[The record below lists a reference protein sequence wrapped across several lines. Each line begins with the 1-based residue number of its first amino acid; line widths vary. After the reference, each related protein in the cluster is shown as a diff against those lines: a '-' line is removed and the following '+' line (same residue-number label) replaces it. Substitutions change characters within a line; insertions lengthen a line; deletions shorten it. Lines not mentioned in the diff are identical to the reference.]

1 MTYREWM
8 TLGMERLRAAGI
20 EEASLDAWYLLE
32 RASGISR
39 SRYYLVQKDPFPE
52 EAAEKF
58 QKLLA
63 ERERRVPL
71 QQILGDTE
79 FMGLTFLVNEHVLTP
94 RQDTELLVELALK
107 NLQCRTSQARVL
119 DMCTGSGCI
128 AVSLACL
135 GKPASVT
142 AVDLSEE
149 ALQVAKQNAEKNQAA
164 VHFIKSDL
172 FQELVGE
179 TYDVIISNPPYI
191 PSTVIPGLMP
201 EVRDH
206 EPHMALDGG
215 ADGLDFYRILAQ
227 VGRAYLAEGGSVFYE
242 IGYDQGEAVSRILE
256 ACSYHE
262 IALHKDLNGLDRVV
276 SAEK

>member
-8 TLGMERLRAAGI
+8 ALGTERLQAAGI
-20 EEASLDAWYLLE
+20 EEAPLDAWYLLE

-63 ERERRVPL
+63 ERARRVPL

-107 NLQCRTSQARVL
+107 NLQRRTSPARVL

-142 AVDLSEE
+142 AADLSEE

-172 FQELVGE
+172 FQALVGE
-179 TYDVIISNPPYI
+179 TYDVIVSNPPYI
-191 PSTVIPGLMP
+191 PSDVIPGLMP

-215 ADGLDFYRILAQ
+215 ADGLEFYRILAQ
-227 VGRAYLAEGGSVFYE
+227 EGRAYLAEGGSVFYE

-256 ACSYHE
+256 ACGYHE

>member
-8 TLGMERLRAAGI
+8 TLGTERLQAAGI

-107 NLQCRTSQARVL
+107 NLQCRTSPARVL

-191 PSTVIPGLMP
+191 PSNVIPRLMP

-227 VGRAYLAEGGSVFYE
+227 VGRPYLAEGGSVFYE
-242 IGYDQGEAVSRILE
+242 IGYDQGESVSRILE
-256 ACSYHE
+256 VCGYHE
-262 IALHKDLNGLDRVV
+262 IAVHKDLNGLDRVV

>member
-8 TLGMERLRAAGI
+8 TLGMERLQAAGI

-107 NLQCRTSQARVL
+107 NLQCRTSPARVL

-142 AVDLSEE
+142 ATDLSEE

-191 PSTVIPGLMP
+191 PSNVIPRLMP

-227 VGRAYLAEGGSVFYE
+227 VGRPYLAEGGSVFYE
-242 IGYDQGEAVSRILE
+242 IGYDQGESVSRILE
-256 ACSYHE
+256 VCGYHE
-262 IALHKDLNGLDRVV
+262 IAVHKDLNGLDRVV